1 MQRRTRAV
9 AVLGFIGCLLVAAF
23 PFSVEV
29 MHPRLSAW
37 FDTHLGFWRRSAGR
51 NIATALALLGSLLMF
66 WCWIQLHPAVSGLRT
81 RGFVAICV
89 LWTLPLL
96 LVPPFA
102 TADPYAYAAQG
113 WILSQGRNPYLVP
126 MGSPSPFSFG
136 VYPAWAPTTAVYPPW
151 ALFTQQFVV
160 EATGAHWY
168 FSVAAMRLIAIVGVA
183 LMIAV
188 AGPLAK
194 AVGANPAVARW
205 AIAVNPLVILQLIG
219 GSHND
224 ALMIALLMLALWAA
238 RRYGLIAGALG
249 IGVAICFKQAAVL
262 AGLTVVLLA
271 MRRRPPKLPGSQP
284 RKEFDAGH
292 SPAPLRWHLAVAW
305 RVLVAGAVAGGF
317 FAVASK
323 LSGIGLGWLRDSAG
337 APGLV
342 ISHAPISW
350 LSQLATGPLGVDPGL
365 VSKVVTGLCGLA
377 MLVAGIWLY
386 LRLAHRRPMTLGAGA
401 LLAFGLLSPA
411 VQPWYVL
418 WGGPLLAFERQR
430 ARVSQ
435 AAVSV
440 VLLLLASTIIQR
452 WIGPPVAIPIAAVV
466 AAAWYVKGPQ
476 VGSVDGHP
484 STVAAGRPRR
494 G

>member
-9 AVLGFIGCLLVAAF
+9 AALGFIGCLLVAAF

-29 MHPRLSAW
+29 MHPQLGAW
-37 FDTHLGFWRRSAGR
+37 FDQHLGFWRRPAGR
-51 NIATALALLGSLLMF
+51 NVATALALLGSLLMF
-66 WCWIQLHPAVSGLRT
+66 WCWIRLHPAVSGLRT

-102 TADPYAYAAQG
+102 TADPYAYASQG

-126 MGSPSPFSFG
+126 MGTPSPFTFG

-151 ALFTQQFVV
+151 ALFTQQLVV
-160 EATGAHWY
+160 EVTGAHWY
-168 FSVAAMRLIAIVGVA
+168 FSVAAMRLIAIAGVA

-188 AGPLAK
+188 AGPLAR
-194 AVGANPAVARW
+194 AVGASPSVARW
-205 AIAVNPLVILQLIG
+205 AIAVNPLVILHLIG

-224 ALMIALLMLALWAA
+224 ALMIGLMMLALWAA

-249 IGVAICFKQAAVL
+249 IGVAVCFKQAAVL

-271 MRRRPPKLPGSQP
+271 MRRRPPRLPETQP
-284 RKEFDAGH
+284 GNGFVAN
-292 SPAPLRWHLAVAW
+292 PAPLRWHLAVAW
-305 RVLVAGAVAGGF
+305 RVLVAGAIAGGF

-323 LSGIGLGWLRDSAG
+323 LSGIGLGWMRDSAG
-337 APGLV
+337 SPGLV

-350 LSQLATGPLGVDPGL
+350 LSQLATGPLGMDPGP
-365 VSKVVTGLCGLA
+365 VSTVVTGLCGLA
-377 MLVAGIWLY
+377 MLIAGVWLY

-440 VLLLLASTIIQR
+440 VLLLLASTIIQQ
-452 WIGPPVAIPIAAVV
+452 WIGPPVAIPIAAVI
-466 AAAWYVKGPQ
+466 AAAWFVKGPR
-476 VGSVDGHP
+476 VGSAPVLP
-484 STVAAGRPRR
+484 VTATVGRAPVSR
-494 G
+494 

>member
-9 AVLGFIGCLLVAAF
+9 AALGFLGCLLVAAF

-29 MHPRLSAW
+29 MHPSLSSW
-37 FDTHLGFWRRSAGR
+37 FDNHLGFWRRPAGR
-51 NIATALALLGSLLMF
+51 DLSAALALIGSVLMF
-66 WCWIQLHPAVSGLRT
+66 WCWTRLHPSVSGLRT
-81 RGFVAICV
+81 RGLVAIGV

-96 LVPPFA
+96 VVPPFS

-126 MGSPSPFSFG
+126 MGTPSPFSFG

-151 ALFTQQFVV
+151 ALFVQQFVV

-168 FSVAAMRLIAIVGVA
+168 WSVAAMRLIAIAGVV
-183 LMIAV
+183 LMVAI
-188 AGPLAK
+188 AGPLAR
-194 AVGANPAVARW
+194 AVGADTSLARW

-224 ALMIALLMLALWAA
+224 ALMIGVMMVALWAA

-249 IGVAICFKQAAVL
+249 IGVATCFKQAAAL
-262 AGLTVVLLA
+262 AGLAVVLLA
-271 MRRRPPKLPGSQP
+271 MQRRPPALPESPPEQDFSARRRPAS
-284 RKEFDAGH
+284 
-292 SPAPLRWHLAVAW
+292 LRWHLAVLW
-305 RVLVAGAVAGGF
+305 RTCVAAAIAGGF
-317 FAVASK
+317 FAVTSK

-337 APGLV
+337 SPGLV

-350 LSQLATGPLGVDPGL
+350 LSQLAVGPLGLDPDTVTTV
-365 VSKVVTGLCGLA
+365 VSGLCALA
-377 MLVAGIWLY
+377 MLVAGVWLY

-430 ARVSQ
+430 AWVSQ

-440 VLLLLASTIIQR
+440 VLLLLCSTIIQH
-452 WIGPPVAIPIAAVV
+452 WIGPPVAIPIAAVI
-466 AAAWYVKGPQ
+466 AAAWYVKGPRI
-476 VGSVDGHP
+476 GST
-484 STVAAGRPRR
+484 SAGTTTRSRAVSA
-494 G
+494 